1 VVTDRNRG
9 WALVALIVNALST
22 FGMMLILTYQLQFVM
37 GYSALWTGLALIPF
51 AAGAALGAAFIGPR
65 LMVRVPPRW
74 LITGSI
80 VIEAAGLLPLAWL
93 TPHSGYL
100 PLILLATVIEGLGTG
115 IAGPTTLN
123 TALRGV
129 LPSDAG
135 AAGAATSAAGQLGS
149 SIGAALLN
157 TIAATAT
164 AGYLAAHTGASVAA
178 GTVHGYTVAMVWGA
192 AILLAAA
199 APIAIFTNASTPPRR
214 R

>member
-1 VVTDRNRG
+1 
-9 WALVALIVNALST
+9 
-22 FGMMLILTYQLQFVM
+22 
-37 GYSALWTGLALIPF
+37 
-51 AAGAALGAAFIGPR
+51 
-65 LMVRVPPRW
+65 
-74 LITGSI
+74 
-80 VIEAAGLLPLAWL
+80 VIEAAGLIPLAWL

-115 IAGPTTLN
+115 IAGPATLN

-164 AGYLAAHTGASVAA
+164 AGYLAVHPGASVTA
-178 GTVHGYTVAMVWGA
+178 GTVHGFTVAMVWGA
-192 AILLAAA
+192 AILLVAAV
-199 APIAIFTNASTPPRR
+199 PIAIFTNASTPAARR
-214 R
+214 VRQSNMTKGGQDVAVR